1 MIRVEKGTC
10 DIKTSEGVPGLMA
23 DLAVIVRTLKKT
35 LTEKCDQSEAE
46 AKEVINRAV
55 ELGLVTDAELESE
68 AFKVVWFDEQGEPYK
83 VVAWMPLPEVFRG

>member
-10 DIKTSEGVPGLMA
+10 DIETSEGVPGLTA

-35 LTEKCDQSEAE
+35 RTEKCNQSEAE

-55 ELGLVTDAELESE
+55 ELGLATDAELELE
-68 AFKVVWFDEQGEPYK
+68 ALKVVGE
-83 VVAWMPLPEVFRG
+83 VLTMLRNNSSL

>member
-1 MIRVEKGTC
+1 MFYKAAKLLS
-10 DIKTSEGVPGLMA
+10 KTA
-23 DLAVIVRTLKKT
+23 IAFRTVKKT

-68 AFKVVWFDEQGEPYK
+68 AFKVVGEFLT
-83 VVAWMPLPEVFRG
+83 MLMNNSSL

>member
-1 MIRVEKGTC
+1 MINVENGVC
-10 DIKTSEGVPGLMA
+10 HIKTSKGIPGLTT

-35 LTEKCDQSEAE
+35 LTEKCDQSEVE

-68 AFKVVWFDEQGEPYK
+68 AFKVVREFLT
-83 VVAWMPLPEVFRG
+83 MLMNNSSL

>member
-10 DIKTSEGVPGLMA
+10 DIKTSEGVPGLIA

-68 AFKVVWFDEQGEPYK
+68 VLKVAGEFLT
-83 VVAWMPLPEVFRG
+83 MLMNNSSL

>member
-1 MIRVEKGTC
+1 MINVENGVC
-10 DIKTSEGVPGLMA
+10 YIKTSKGVPGLIA
-23 DLAVIVRTLKKT
+23 DLAVIVRTVKKT

-68 AFKVVWFDEQGEPYK
+68 AFKVVGEFLT
-83 VVAWMPLPEVFRG
+83 MLMNNSSL

>member
-55 ELGLVTDAELESE
+55 ELGLVTDEEVTQE
-68 AFKVVWFDEQGEPYK
+68 AMVAMGKVMMLLK
-83 VVAWMPLPEVFRG
+83 NLPL

>member
-35 LTEKCDQSEAE
+35 LTEK
-46 AKEVINRAV
+46 
-55 ELGLVTDAELESE
+55 
-68 AFKVVWFDEQGEPYK
+68 
-83 VVAWMPLPEVFRG
+83 